1 MASSTLSVPDW
12 VRDGVSEQTKPTF
25 YLLRGDD
32 SARIKEILAGFQEG
46 LGDPSTADLN
56 TTHHEGD
63 SLSFETL
70 QADALTMP
78 FLADRRLIIVENA
91 RAFLSKI
98 AKDRLEKCLELF
110 GSLPE
115 TTALV
120 MVVEDQQ
127 AKKPGE
133 RYWEHGKA
141 YAWLTDWMRGHN
153 DIALLIDCALPDDED
168 MPSWILRKAKEL
180 DGGFKPDAA
189 RLLASYVGNNTL
201 RAQNEIEKL
210 ITYVGKRQVVEEEDV
225 RLLTSQDQEGDIFAF
240 TDALGERNGKA
251 AMKQFL
257 LLLEDNELLELT
269 GMIHRQFRL
278 LIQAREILDAGGK
291 AQDIERELQ
300 VLGFVARKLSDQARR
315 FSLAQLLEIYDR
327 LLKIDQDM
335 KTGGTPGDVAYE
347 LLIADLTR

>member
-1 MASSTLSVPDW
+1 
-12 VRDGVSEQTKPTF
+12 VSGQAKPTF

-32 SARIKEILAGFQEG
+32 NTRIKEVIAGFQAG
-46 LGDPSTADLN
+46 LGDPSMAGLN
-56 TTHHEGD
+56 TTRHDGET
-63 SLSFETL
+63 LSYETL

-78 FLADRRLIIVENA
+78 FLADRRLIIVGNA
-91 RAFLSKI
+91 RAFLSKM
-98 AKDRLEKCLELF
+98 AKDRTQNCLDLF
-110 GSLPE
+110 GNLPE

-127 AKKPGE
+127 AKKRGE
-133 RYWEHGKA
+133 RFWEHGKA
-141 YAWLTDWMRGHN
+141 YAWLTDWMRDHN
-153 DIALLIDCALPDDED
+153 DLALLVDCALPDEED

-180 DGGFKPDAA
+180 GGGFKPDAA

-201 RAQNEIEKL
+201 RAQNEMEKL
-210 ITYVGKRQVVEEEDV
+210 ITYVGDRQVVEEADV
-225 RLLTSQDQEGDIFAF
+225 SLLTAQEQEGDIFAL

-257 LLLEDNELLELT
+257 LLLEHNDLLELT

-291 AQDIERELQ
+291 PQDIERELG

-315 FSLAQLLEIYDR
+315 FNMRQLLEIYDR
-327 LLKIDQDM
+327 LLKIDLDM

>member
-1 MASSTLSVPDW
+1 MTGQS
-12 VRDGVSEQTKPTF
+12 KPTF

-32 SARIKEILAGFQEG
+32 SSRIKEVIAGFQAG
-46 LGDPSTADLN
+46 LGDPSMADLN
-56 TTHHEGD
+56 TTRHEGE
-63 SLSFETL
+63 SLGFETL

-91 RAFLSKI
+91 RAFLSRM
-98 AKDRLEKCLELF
+98 AKDRAQACLDLF
-110 GSLPE
+110 GQLPE

-127 AKKPGE
+127 AKKRGE
-133 RYWEHGKA
+133 RYWEHAKT
-141 YAWLTDWMRGHN
+141 YAWLTDWMREHN
-153 DIALLIDCALPDDED
+153 DRALLIDCPLPDDED

-180 DGGFKPDAA
+180 GGGFKPDAA
-189 RLLASYVGNNTL
+189 RLLASYVGNNTM
-201 RAQNEIEKL
+201 RAQNEVQKL
-210 ITYVGKRQVVEEEDV
+210 ITYVGERQIVEEADV
-225 RLLTSQDQEGDIFAF
+225 SLLTAQEQEGDIFAL
-240 TDALGERNGKA
+240 TDALGERNSKA
-251 AMKQFL
+251 AMQQFML
-257 LLLEDNELLELT
+257 LMEDNDLLELT

-291 AQDIERELQ
+291 AQDIEKELG

-315 FSLAQLLEIYDR
+315 FSMRQLLEIYDR
-327 LLKIDQDM
+327 LLKIDLDM

>member
-1 MASSTLSVPDW
+1 MSA
-12 VRDGVSEQTKPTF
+12 QAKPTF

-32 SARIKEILAGFQEG
+32 SSRIKEVIAGFLAG
-46 LGDPSTADLN
+46 LGDPSMADLN
-56 TTHHEGD
+56 TTRHEGE
-63 SLSFETL
+63 SLGFETL

-91 RAFLSKI
+91 RAFLSRM
-98 AKDRLEKCLELF
+98 AKDRAQACLDLF
-110 GSLPE
+110 GQLPE

-127 AKKPGE
+127 AKKRGE
-133 RYWEHGKA
+133 RYWEHAKT
-141 YAWLTDWMRGHN
+141 YAWLTDWMREHN
-153 DIALLIDCALPDDED
+153 DQALLIDCPLPDDED

-180 DGGFKPDAA
+180 GGGFKPDAA
-189 RLLASYVGNNTL
+189 RLLASYVGNNTM
-201 RAQNEIEKL
+201 RAQNEVQKL
-210 ITYVGKRQVVEEEDV
+210 ITYVGERQVVEEADV
-225 RLLTSQDQEGDIFAF
+225 SLLTAQEQEGDIFAL
-240 TDALGERNGKA
+240 TDALGERNSKA
-251 AMKQFL
+251 AMQQFML
-257 LLLEDNELLELT
+257 LMEDNDLLELT

-291 AQDIERELQ
+291 AQDIEKELG

-315 FSLAQLLEIYDR
+315 FSMQQLLEIYDR
-327 LLKIDQDM
+327 LLKIDMDM

>member
-1 MASSTLSVPDW
+1 MSGQA
-12 VRDGVSEQTKPTF
+12 KPTF

-32 SARIKEILAGFQEG
+32 NTRIKEVIAGFQAG
-46 LGDPSTADLN
+46 LGDPSMAGLN
-56 TTHHEGD
+56 TTRHDGET
-63 SLSFETL
+63 LSYETL

-78 FLADRRLIIVENA
+78 FLADRRLIIVGNA
-91 RAFLSKI
+91 RAFLSKM
-98 AKDRLEKCLELF
+98 AKDRTQNCLDLL
-110 GSLPE
+110 GNLPE

-120 MVVEDQQ
+120 MMVEDQQ
-127 AKKPGE
+127 AKKRGE
-133 RYWEHGKA
+133 RFWEHGKA
-141 YAWLTDWMRGHN
+141 YAWLTDWMRDHN
-153 DIALLIDCALPDDED
+153 DLALLVDCALPDEED

-180 DGGFKPDAA
+180 GGGFKQDAA

-201 RAQNEIEKL
+201 RAQNEMEKL
-210 ITYVGKRQVVEEEDV
+210 ITYVGDRQVVEEADV
-225 RLLTSQDQEGDIFAF
+225 SLLTAQEQEGDIFAL

-257 LLLEDNELLELT
+257 LLLEHNDLLELT

-291 AQDIERELQ
+291 PQDIERELG

-315 FSLAQLLEIYDR
+315 FNMRQLIEIYDR
-327 LLKIDQDM
+327 LLKIDLDM
-335 KTGGTPGDVAYE
+335 KTSGTPGDVAYE

>member
-1 MASSTLSVPDW
+1 
-12 VRDGVSEQTKPTF
+12 VSGQAKPTF

-32 SARIKEILAGFQEG
+32 NTRIKEVIAGFQAG
-46 LGDPSTADLN
+46 LGDPSMADLN
-56 TTHHEGD
+56 TTRHDGET
-63 SLSFETL
+63 LSYETL

-78 FLADRRLIIVENA
+78 FLADRRLIIVGNA
-91 RAFLSKI
+91 RAFLSKM
-98 AKDRLEKCLELF
+98 AKDRTQNCLDLL
-110 GSLPE
+110 GNLPE

-127 AKKPGE
+127 AKKRGE
-133 RYWEHGKA
+133 RFWEHGKA
-141 YAWLTDWMRGHN
+141 YAWLTDWMRDHN
-153 DIALLIDCALPDDED
+153 DLALLVDCALPDEED

-180 DGGFKPDAA
+180 GGGFKPDAA

-201 RAQNEIEKL
+201 RAQNEMEKL
-210 ITYVGKRQVVEEEDV
+210 ITYVGDRQVVEEADV
-225 RLLTSQDQEGDIFAF
+225 SLLTAQEQEGDIFAL

-257 LLLEDNELLELT
+257 LLLEHNDLLELT

-291 AQDIERELQ
+291 PQDIERELG

-315 FSLAQLLEIYDR
+315 FNMRQLLEIYDR
-327 LLKIDQDM
+327 LLKIDLDM

>member
-1 MASSTLSVPDW
+1 
-12 VRDGVSEQTKPTF
+12 VSGQAKPTF

-32 SARIKEILAGFQEG
+32 NTRIKEVIAGFQAG
-46 LGDPSTADLN
+46 LGDPSMAGLN
-56 TTHHEGD
+56 TTRHDGET
-63 SLSFETL
+63 LSYETL

-78 FLADRRLIIVENA
+78 FLADRRLIIVGNA
-91 RAFLSKI
+91 RAFLSKM
-98 AKDRLEKCLELF
+98 AKDRTQNCLDLL
-110 GSLPE
+110 GNLPE

-127 AKKPGE
+127 AKKRGE
-133 RYWEHGKA
+133 RFWEHGKA
-141 YAWLTDWMRGHN
+141 YAWLTDWMRDHN
-153 DIALLIDCALPDDED
+153 DLALLVDCALPDEED

-180 DGGFKPDAA
+180 GGGFKPDAA

-201 RAQNEIEKL
+201 RAQNEMEKL
-210 ITYVGKRQVVEEEDV
+210 ITYVGDRQVVEEADV
-225 RLLTSQDQEGDIFAF
+225 SLLTAQEQEGDIFAL

-257 LLLEDNELLELT
+257 LLLEHNDLLELT

-291 AQDIERELQ
+291 PQDIERELG

-315 FSLAQLLEIYDR
+315 FNMRQLLEIYDR
-327 LLKIDQDM
+327 LLKIDLDM

>member
-1 MASSTLSVPDW
+1 MS
-12 VRDGVSEQTKPTF
+12 GQIKPTF

-32 SARIKEILAGFQEG
+32 STRIKEVIAGLQAG
-46 LGDPSTADLN
+46 LGDTSMADLN
-56 TTHHEGD
+56 TTRHDGE

-91 RAFLSKI
+91 RTFLAKM
-98 AKDRLEKCLELF
+98 AKDRTQTCLDLF
-110 GSLPE
+110 GNLPE

-127 AKKPGE
+127 AKKRGE

-141 YAWLTDWMRGHN
+141 YAWLTDWMREHN
-153 DIALLIDCALPDDED
+153 DQSLLIDCALPDEED

-180 DGGFKPDAA
+180 GGGFKPDAA

-201 RAQNEIEKL
+201 RAQNEVLKL
-210 ITYVGKRQVVEEEDV
+210 ITYVGDRQVVEEADV
-225 RLLTSQDQEGDIFAF
+225 SLLTAQEQEGNIFTF
-240 TDALGERNGKA
+240 TDALGERNSKA
-251 AMKQFL
+251 AMQQFML
-257 LLLEDNELLELT
+257 LMEDNDLHELT

-278 LIQAREILDAGGK
+278 LIQAREILDGGGK
-291 AQDIERELQ
+291 SQDIEQELG

-315 FSLAQLLEIYDR
+315 FSIRQLLEIYDR
-327 LLKIDQDM
+327 LLRIDLDM
-335 KTGGTPGDVAYE
+335 KSGGTPGDVAYE
-347 LLIADLTR
+347 LLIADLTH

>member
-1 MASSTLSVPDW
+1 
-12 VRDGVSEQTKPTF
+12 VSAQAKPTF

-32 SARIKEILAGFQEG
+32 SSRIKEVIAGFQAG
-46 LGDPSTADLN
+46 LGDPSMADLN
-56 TTHHEGD
+56 TTRHEGE
-63 SLSFETL
+63 SLGFETL

-91 RAFLSKI
+91 RAFLSRM
-98 AKDRLEKCLELF
+98 AKDRAQACLDLF
-110 GSLPE
+110 GQLPE

-127 AKKPGE
+127 AKKRGE
-133 RYWEHGKA
+133 RYWEHAKT
-141 YAWLTDWMRGHN
+141 YAWLTDWMREHN
-153 DIALLIDCALPDDED
+153 DRALLIDCPLPDDED

-180 DGGFKPDAA
+180 GGGFKPDAA
-189 RLLASYVGNNTL
+189 RLLASYVGNNTM
-201 RAQNEIEKL
+201 RAQNEVQKL
-210 ITYVGKRQVVEEEDV
+210 ITYVGERQIVEEADV
-225 RLLTSQDQEGDIFAF
+225 SLLTAQEQEGDIFAL
-240 TDALGERNGKA
+240 TDALGERNSKA
-251 AMKQFL
+251 AMQQFML
-257 LLLEDNELLELT
+257 LMEDNDLLELT

-291 AQDIERELQ
+291 AQEIEKELG

-315 FSLAQLLEIYDR
+315 FSMQQLLEIYDR
-327 LLKIDQDM
+327 LLKIDLDM

>member
-1 MASSTLSVPDW
+1 MSA
-12 VRDGVSEQTKPTF
+12 QAKPTF

-32 SARIKEILAGFQEG
+32 SSRIKEVIAGFQAG
-46 LGDPSTADLN
+46 LGDPSMADLN
-56 TTHHEGD
+56 TTRHEGE
-63 SLSFETL
+63 SLGFETL

-91 RAFLSKI
+91 RAFLSRM
-98 AKDRLEKCLELF
+98 AKDRARACLDLF
-110 GSLPE
+110 GQLPG

-127 AKKPGE
+127 AKKRGE
-133 RYWEHGKA
+133 RYWEHAKT
-141 YAWLTDWMRGHN
+141 YAWLTDWMREHN
-153 DIALLIDCALPDDED
+153 DRALLIDCPLPDDED

-180 DGGFKPDAA
+180 GGGFKPDAA
-189 RLLASYVGNNTL
+189 RLLASYVGNNTM
-201 RAQNEIEKL
+201 RAQSEVQKL
-210 ITYVGKRQVVEEEDV
+210 ITYVGERQVVEEADV
-225 RLLTSQDQEGDIFAF
+225 SLLTAQEQEGDIFAL
-240 TDALGERNGKA
+240 TDALGERNSKA
-251 AMKQFL
+251 AMQQFML
-257 LLLEDNELLELT
+257 LMEDNDLLELT

-291 AQDIERELQ
+291 AQEIEKELG

-315 FSLAQLLEIYDR
+315 FSMRQLLEIYDR
-327 LLKIDQDM
+327 LLKIDLDM

>member
-1 MASSTLSVPDW
+1 MS
-12 VRDGVSEQTKPTF
+12 GQTKPTF

-32 SARIKEILAGFQEG
+32 STRIKEVIAGFQAG
-46 LGDPSTADLN
+46 LGDTSMADLN
-56 TTHHEGD
+56 TTRHDGE

-91 RAFLSKI
+91 RTFLAKM
-98 AKDRLEKCLELF
+98 AKDRAQDCLDLF
-110 GSLPE
+110 GNLPE

-127 AKKPGE
+127 AKKRGE

-141 YAWLTDWMRGHN
+141 YAWLSDWIREHN
-153 DIALLIDCALPDDED
+153 DQSLLIDCALPDEED

-180 DGGFKPDAA
+180 GGGFKPDAA

-201 RAQNEIEKL
+201 RAQNEVLKL
-210 ITYVGKRQVVEEEDV
+210 ITYVGDRQVVEEADV
-225 RLLTSQDQEGDIFAF
+225 SLLTAQEQEGNIFTF
-240 TDALGERNGKA
+240 TDALGERNSKA
-251 AMKQFL
+251 AMQQFML
-257 LLLEDNELLELT
+257 LMEDNDLLELT

-278 LIQAREILDAGGK
+278 LIQAREILDGGGK
-291 AQDIERELQ
+291 SQDIEQELG

-315 FSLAQLLEIYDR
+315 FSIRQLLEIYDR
-327 LLKIDQDM
+327 LLRIDLDM
-335 KTGGTPGDVAYE
+335 KSGGTPGDVAYE
-347 LLIADLTR
+347 LLIADLTH

>member
-1 MASSTLSVPDW
+1 MSA
-12 VRDGVSEQTKPTF
+12 QAKPTF

-32 SARIKEILAGFQEG
+32 SSRIKEVIAGFQAG
-46 LGDPSTADLN
+46 LGDPSMADLN
-56 TTHHEGD
+56 TTRHEGE
-63 SLSFETL
+63 SLGFETL

-91 RAFLSKI
+91 RVFLSRM
-98 AKDRLEKCLELF
+98 AKDRAQACLDLF
-110 GSLPE
+110 GQLPE

-127 AKKPGE
+127 AKKRGE
-133 RYWEHGKA
+133 RYWEHAKT
-141 YAWLTDWMRGHN
+141 YAWLTDWMREHN
-153 DIALLIDCALPDDED
+153 DRALLIDCPLPDDED

-180 DGGFKPDAA
+180 GGGFKPDAA
-189 RLLASYVGNNTL
+189 RLLASYVGNNTM
-201 RAQNEIEKL
+201 RAQNEVQKL
-210 ITYVGKRQVVEEEDV
+210 ITYVGERQVVEEADV
-225 RLLTSQDQEGDIFAF
+225 SLLTAQEQEGDIFAL
-240 TDALGERNGKA
+240 TDALGERNSKA
-251 AMKQFL
+251 AMQQFML
-257 LLLEDNELLELT
+257 LMEDNDLLELT

-291 AQDIERELQ
+291 TQEIEKELG

-315 FSLAQLLEIYDR
+315 FSMRQLLEIYDR
-327 LLKIDQDM
+327 LLKIDLDM

>member
-1 MASSTLSVPDW
+1 
-12 VRDGVSEQTKPTF
+12 VSAQAKPTF

-32 SARIKEILAGFQEG
+32 STRIKEVIAGFQAG
-46 LGDPSTADLN
+46 LGDPSMADLN
-56 TTHHEGD
+56 TTRHEGE

-91 RAFLSKI
+91 RAFLTKM
-98 AKDRLEKCLELF
+98 AKDRTQTCLDLF
-110 GSLPE
+110 ENLPE

-127 AKKPGE
+127 AKKRGE

-141 YAWLTDWMRGHN
+141 YAWLTDWMREHN
-153 DIALLIDCALPDDED
+153 NRALLIDCALPDEED

-180 DGGFKPDAA
+180 GRGFKPDAA
-189 RLLASYVGNNTL
+189 RLLASYVGNNTM
-201 RAQNEIEKL
+201 RAQNEVLKL
-210 ITYVGKRQVVEEEDV
+210 ITYVGERQVVEEADV
-225 RLLTSQDQEGDIFAF
+225 SLLTAQEQEGNIFTL
-240 TDALGERNGKA
+240 TDALGERNSKA
-251 AMKQFL
+251 AMQQFML
-257 LLLEDNELLELT
+257 LMEDNDLLELT

-291 AQDIERELQ
+291 PQDIEQELG
-300 VLGFVARKLSDQARR
+300 VLNFVARKLSDQARR
-315 FSLAQLLEIYDR
+315 FSMRQLLEIYDH
-327 LLKIDQDM
+327 LLKIDLDM

>member
-1 MASSTLSVPDW
+1 MSA
-12 VRDGVSEQTKPTF
+12 QAKPTF

-32 SARIKEILAGFQEG
+32 SSRIKEVIAGFQAG
-46 LGDPSTADLN
+46 LGDPSMADLN
-56 TTHHEGD
+56 TTRHEGE
-63 SLSFETL
+63 SLGFETL

-91 RAFLSKI
+91 RAFLSRM
-98 AKDRLEKCLELF
+98 AKDRAQACLDLF
-110 GSLPE
+110 GQLPE

-127 AKKPGE
+127 AKKRGE
-133 RYWEHGKA
+133 RYWEHAKT
-141 YAWLTDWMRGHN
+141 YAWLTDWMREHN
-153 DIALLIDCALPDDED
+153 DRALLIDCPLPDDED

-180 DGGFKPDAA
+180 GGGFKPDAA
-189 RLLASYVGNNTL
+189 RLLASYVGNNTM
-201 RAQNEIEKL
+201 RAQNEVQKL
-210 ITYVGKRQVVEEEDV
+210 ITYVGERQIVEEADV
-225 RLLTSQDQEGDIFAF
+225 SLLTAQEQEGDIFAL
-240 TDALGERNGKA
+240 TDALGERNSKA
-251 AMKQFL
+251 AMQQFML
-257 LLLEDNELLELT
+257 LMEDNDLLELT

-291 AQDIERELQ
+291 AQEIEKELG

-315 FSLAQLLEIYDR
+315 FSMRQLLEIYDR
-327 LLKIDQDM
+327 LLKIDLDM

>member
-1 MASSTLSVPDW
+1 MSA
-12 VRDGVSEQTKPTF
+12 QAKPTF

-32 SARIKEILAGFQEG
+32 SSRIKEVIAGFQAG
-46 LGDPSTADLN
+46 LGDPSMADLN
-56 TTHHEGD
+56 TTRHEGE
-63 SLSFETL
+63 SLGFETL

-91 RAFLSKI
+91 RTFLSRM
-98 AKDRLEKCLELF
+98 AKDRAQACLDLF
-110 GSLPE
+110 GQLPE

-127 AKKPGE
+127 AKKRGE
-133 RYWEHGKA
+133 RYWEHAKT
-141 YAWLTDWMRGHN
+141 YAWLTDWMREHN
-153 DIALLIDCALPDDED
+153 DQALLIDCPLPDDED

-180 DGGFKPDAA
+180 GGGFKPDAA
-189 RLLASYVGNNTL
+189 RLLASYVGNNTM
-201 RAQNEIEKL
+201 RAQNEVQKL
-210 ITYVGKRQVVEEEDV
+210 ITYVGERQIVEEADV
-225 RLLTSQDQEGDIFAF
+225 SLLTAQEQEGDIFAL
-240 TDALGERNGKA
+240 TDALGERNSKA
-251 AMKQFL
+251 AMQQFML
-257 LLLEDNELLELT
+257 LMEDNDLLELT

-291 AQDIERELQ
+291 AQDIEKELG

-315 FSLAQLLEIYDR
+315 FSMRQLLEIYDR
-327 LLKIDQDM
+327 LLKIDLDM

>member
-1 MASSTLSVPDW
+1 MSGQA
-12 VRDGVSEQTKPTF
+12 KPTF

-32 SARIKEILAGFQEG
+32 NTRIKEVIAGFQAG
-46 LGDPSTADLN
+46 LGDPSMAGLN
-56 TTHHEGD
+56 TTRHDGET
-63 SLSFETL
+63 LSYETL

-78 FLADRRLIIVENA
+78 FLADRRLIIVGNA
-91 RAFLSKI
+91 RAFLSKM
-98 AKDRLEKCLELF
+98 AKDRTQNCLDLL
-110 GSLPE
+110 GNLPE

-127 AKKPGE
+127 AKKRGE
-133 RYWEHGKA
+133 RFWEHGKA
-141 YAWLTDWMRGHN
+141 YAWLTDWMRDHN
-153 DIALLIDCALPDDED
+153 DLALLVDCALPDEED

-180 DGGFKPDAA
+180 GGGFKPDAA

-201 RAQNEIEKL
+201 RAQNEMEKL
-210 ITYVGKRQVVEEEDV
+210 ITYVGDRQVVEEADV
-225 RLLTSQDQEGDIFAF
+225 SLLTAQEQEGDIFAL

-257 LLLEDNELLELT
+257 LLLEHNDLLELT

-291 AQDIERELQ
+291 PQDIERELG

-315 FSLAQLLEIYDR
+315 FNMRQLLEIYDR
-327 LLKIDQDM
+327 LLKIDLDM

>member
-1 MASSTLSVPDW
+1 MSA
-12 VRDGVSEQTKPTF
+12 QAKPTF

-32 SARIKEILAGFQEG
+32 SSRIKEVIAGFQAG
-46 LGDPSTADLN
+46 LGDPSMADLN
-56 TTHHEGD
+56 TTRHEGE
-63 SLSFETL
+63 SLGFETL

-91 RAFLSKI
+91 RTFLSRM
-98 AKDRLEKCLELF
+98 AKDRAQACLDLF
-110 GSLPE
+110 GQLPE

-127 AKKPGE
+127 AKKRGE
-133 RYWEHGKA
+133 RYWEHAKT
-141 YAWLTDWMRGHN
+141 YAWLTDWMREHN
-153 DIALLIDCALPDDED
+153 DRALLIDCPLPDDED

-180 DGGFKPDAA
+180 GGGFKPDAA
-189 RLLASYVGNNTL
+189 RLLASYVGNNTM
-201 RAQNEIEKL
+201 RAQNEVQKL
-210 ITYVGKRQVVEEEDV
+210 ITYVGERQIVEEADV
-225 RLLTSQDQEGDIFAF
+225 SLLTAQEQEGDIFAL
-240 TDALGERNGKA
+240 TDALGERNSKA
-251 AMKQFL
+251 AMQQFML
-257 LLLEDNELLELT
+257 LMEDNDLLELT

-291 AQDIERELQ
+291 AQDIEKELG

-315 FSLAQLLEIYDR
+315 FSMQQLLEIYDR
-327 LLKIDQDM
+327 LLKIDLDM